1 MKFLPFLLKNV
12 FRNKRR
18 TILTITSI
26 AASLFLVATLMTVLS
41 ELKDPPTTPDSA
53 LRLIT
58 RHGVSLANILPI
70 SYRDKIA
77 AVPGVEAVCGTM
89 WFGGEYKDPGNIFPQ
104 MAVTPEIFDVLTD
117 IRISEAEKQA
127 YIKDRTGCVAGRA
140 LAKRWG
146 WKLGDKIVLKGTIFR
161 MTAELTL
168 RGIYEAADENQL
180 YFHWEYF
187 DESFRLQGAR
197 DLHIC
202 GMFWIKAK
210 SAEDVPRIAKAV
222 DDLFKN
228 TTYPTKS
235 ESEKAFVLGFL
246 SMYGNVQLLI
256 TSICSGVIFAI
267 VLVAAN
273 TMAMSIR
280 ERTREIGILKA
291 LGFRKPQVLTLLLSE
306 SVFITLGGALI
317 GSWGAR
323 LIFSHADMARITNGF
338 IQRFL
343 VRGDTLVICAAIGLG
358 LGILSAG
365 IPAWQAARRPVVD
378 ALRRII

>member
-1 MKFLPFLLKNV
+1 MKFLPFVLKNV

-18 TILTITSI
+18 TILTMTSI
-26 AASLFLVATLMTVLS
+26 AASLFLVATLLTVLS
-41 ELKDPPTTPDSA
+41 ELQDPPATPDSA

-70 SYRDKIA
+70 SYKDKIA

-89 WFGGEYKDPGNIFPQ
+89 WFQGEYKDPGNFFPQ
-104 MAVTPEIFDVLTD
+104 MAVTPEIFDVLKD
-117 IRISEAEKQA
+117 MRISQAEKEA
-127 YIKDRTGCVAGRA
+127 FMKDRTGAIAGRA

-146 WKLGDKIVLKGTIFR
+146 WKLGDRIVLKGTIFQ
-161 MTAELTL
+161 MTADLTL
-168 RGIYEAADENQL
+168 RGIYDAPDESQF
-180 YFHWEYF
+180 YFHWAYF
-187 DESFRLQGAR
+187 DEGFRLGR
-197 DLHIC
+197 NMHFC
-202 GMFWIKAK
+202 GMYWIKAK
-210 SAEDVPRIAKAV
+210 TAEDVPKIAKGV
-222 DDLFKN
+222 DDLFRN
-228 TTYPTKS
+228 STYPTKT

-291 LGFRKPQVLTLLLSE
+291 LGFRRPQVLTLLLSE
-306 SVFITLGGALI
+306 SVAITLGGALV
-317 GSWGAR
+317 GSLGAR
-323 LIFSHADMARITNGF
+323 LLFSNMNMAGITNGF

-343 VRGDTLVICAAIGLG
+343 VRGETLVICAAIGLG

-378 ALRRII
+378 ALRRIV